1 MDVMDLVERSAE
13 LKAELIEFS
22 RKPRYEQAFREVAS
36 APLGEDGAI
45 GEGKLIDIL
54 DRLVLEHRLRGDQTI
69 VEQFVAS
76 RPDLPAPER
85 DMLLG
90 WRDGGGHL

>member
-1 MDVMDLVERSAE
+1 MTATMDLEGLVGRSGE

-22 RKPRYEQAFREVAS
+22 RKPRYRQAFREVAS
-36 APLGEDGAI
+36 AHRVEGRVI
-45 GEGKLIDIL
+45 GEGELIDIL
-54 DRLVLEHRLRGDQTI
+54 DRLVLQHRVRGDQTI

-90 WRDGGGHL
+90 W